1 MDLKH
6 PEKIGD
12 DFRGKEAKEK
22 NQFENLAR
30 ALESFSEQEV
40 NITQGEAK
48 AILALFFGL
57 IALVAYAIT
66 QGGRVPIVID
76 NGVWGYI
83 NETPGSIK
91 DFIRS
96 PSGQMLIKEGVNT
109 SGKGDEFSAN
119 LAEFQRL
126 YDLRGLWGV
135 FFPSLLS
142 MLSLITILEKNRGE
156 VLRVSTTVVPA
167 AAKLLRVMGRQK

>member
-1 MDLKH
+1 MNSKH

-12 DFRGKEAKEK
+12 DFLGEK
-22 NQFENLAR
+22 AEGENQFENLAR
-30 ALESFSEQEV
+30 ALDSFSEQEV

-96 PSGQMLIKEGVNT
+96 PSGQMLIKEGVNK
-109 SGKGDEFSAN
+109 SGKGNEFTAN
-119 LAEFQRL
+119 LIEFQRL
-126 YDLRGLWGV
+126 YDLRLWGV
-135 FFPSLLS
+135 FFPGLLS